1 MWHSFDKQT
10 WRGWGQV
17 WQGVLR
23 SCRSVELP
31 RRRCNSVAL
40 NPLFTSQPIST
51 RELMKRMQLSLSA
64 RCSEVEAM
72 YKRWTLIVAFLSAMI
87 MMCWSSRWKENF
99 EKFLPEKVWGSS
111 FPVWDLWGGRKL
123 QEVDIEQ
130 NTSDLNHFW
139 SKYVDIS
146 SILHSKLSTKISL
159 KSMISIWWA
168 ESSRQKDIIEL
179 TFSEWRS
186 WCQISWVAKLSKVIL
201 APPTFPLSPL
211 TERGTIFPIVSFE
224 PFTLQFATAQ

>member
-1 MWHSFDKQT
+1 MVNKREIDHFWDNCVDDIVLTDGLEEDEDKFDKGFWEVADLWKQ
-10 WRGWGQV
+10 
-17 WQGVLR
+17 QGGGAT
-23 SCRSVELP
+23 ELHWTHFS
-31 RRRCNSVAL
+31 RCSRY
-40 NPLFTSQPIST
+40 QT
-51 RELMKRMQLSLSA
+51 RELMNRMQLSSSVQMFRSGSNVQTVYGLW
-64 RCSEVEAM
+64 E
-72 YKRWTLIVAFLSAMI
+72 WWFLSAMI

-159 KSMISIWWA
+159 KSMISIRWA

-179 TFSEWRS
+179 TFSKWRS
-186 WCQISWVAKLSKVIL
+186 WCQISWVEKLSKVIL
-201 APPTFPLSPL
+201 APPTFSLSPL
-211 TERGTIFPIVSFE
+211 TDGG
-224 PFTLQFATAQ
+224 

>member
-1 MWHSFDKQT
+1 MRTSLT
-10 WRGWGQV
+10 RGSEKLQV
-17 WQGVLR
+17 CGTTK
-23 SCRSVELP
+23 EE
-31 RRRCNSVAL
+31 CNSVAL

-51 RELMKRMQLSLSA
+51 RELMKRMQLSSSA

-186 WCQISWVAKLSKVIL
+186 WCQISWVEKLSKVIL
-201 APPTFPLSPL
+201 APATFSLSPL
-211 TERGTIFPIVSFE
+211 TERGRYFSYC
-224 PFTLQFATAQ
+224 